1 MFVRYRF
8 ALAGMLLVSVA
19 TLIPLAYSVPPDS
32 TWVRGVYDDDDFD
45 NIFITLASNK
55 GTFEGAAPVL
65 LKFFPLVLALIL
77 LADPRHRALA
87 IIPASQIRA
96 PPTR

>member
-1 MFVRYRF
+1 
-8 ALAGMLLVSVA
+8 MLLVTVA
-19 TLIPLAYSVPPDS
+19 GLLPLSYCIPLDS

-45 NIFITLASNK
+45 NVFITVTSNK
-55 GTFEGAAPVL
+55 GAFEGTAPVL
-65 LKFFPLVLALIL
+65 LKFFPIVLAFIL
-77 LADPRHRALA
+77 LVDPRHRALA

>member
-1 MFVRYRF
+1 MFVRYQF
-8 ALAGMLLVSVA
+8 ALAGMLLVIVA

-45 NIFITLASNK
+45 NVLITVTSNK
-55 GTFEGAAPVL
+55 GAFEGAAPGL
-65 LKFFPLVLALIL
+65 LKFFPIVLAFIL
-77 LADPRHRALA
+77 LVDPRHRALA

>member
-8 ALAGMLLVSVA
+8 ALAVMLLVSVA
-19 TLIPLAYSVPPDS
+19 ALIPLVYGIPPDS
-32 TWVRGVYDDDDFD
+32 TWVRGLYDDDDFD
-45 NIFITLASNK
+45 NVFITVASNK

-65 LKFFPLVLALIL
+65 LKFFLIVLAFIL
-77 LADPRHRALA
+77 LADPRHPALA

-96 PPTR
+96 PPTQ